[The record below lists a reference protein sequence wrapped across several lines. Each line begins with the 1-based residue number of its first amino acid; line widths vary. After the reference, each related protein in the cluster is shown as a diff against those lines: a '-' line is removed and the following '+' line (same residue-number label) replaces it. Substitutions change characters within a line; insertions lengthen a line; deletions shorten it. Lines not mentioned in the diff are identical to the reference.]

1 MDTNNRL
8 SRCECWYRM
17 LDAFMQE
24 SAPAIDEVIAK
35 ICQKIKQFIP
45 VRFAAIF
52 YYDPWKNGYSLK
64 TDDSEL
70 EKLTVGTL
78 PDSIASKDD
87 SVEAGDEVFVC
98 PSSLQSLLLPLRDEE
113 KKLGFLF
120 IATDVITDWCRKECR
135 TIAEEISGQLRII
148 SNYIHTAKNNYNHR
162 ILYRVTSS
170 FHASIHTKDVLE
182 EIISTLQ
189 NVYPG
194 FDYYLYLSQEFPG
207 ADDLPTK
214 ELIYNDNVT
223 NRFSVHAFLTGE
235 VQYEQIKETC
245 ESNLYIPLKGK
256 QGVYGVLQIYASTVT
271 AFPAEEVDFITLLAN
286 EAGNA
291 MENARLYQ
299 QSKQLIEDLQLINET
314 SHTLNSNLRLIETT
328 TFVNRQIKDKFGAE
342 EIGFILFKEDS
353 EEEYEVLDGS
363 TDYFLSSKAKQ
374 FLGNTLELLKKQH
387 DAVFI
392 GDFSIKYPDIFLP
405 YHSVMAIPMIQSKQ
419 IKGAI
424 FVLHSDAYYFSFE
437 AFKLIQ
443 SLVHHS
449 TLAFVNSMLR
459 EQLEHLVI
467 TDYLTSLYSRK
478 YLDERLQEHLAE
490 DEQGAFLLIDI
501 DDFKKFNDT
510 YGHELGDELI
520 IQVASIIKG
529 HLGTDDFAARWGGEE
544 LAVYLPNA
552 SIDDGMDTAH
562 QLVQQVEAFTEPTVT
577 ISVGVSYWN
586 KGQDQR
592 SGNVFDRADEALYQA
607 KELGKNCVV
616 KAKCIGE
623 LK

>member
-1 MDTNNRL
+1 MDINNRL
-8 SRCECWYRM
+8 SRCESWYRM
-17 LDAFMQE
+17 LDTFMQE
-24 SAPAIDEVIAK
+24 NTPSIDEVMTK
-35 ICQKIKQFIP
+35 ICEKIKQFIP
-45 VRFAAIF
+45 VQYVGIY
-52 YYDPWKNGYSLK
+52 YYDAWKNGYSLK
-64 TDDSEL
+64 TDDPVVG
-70 EKLTVGTL
+70 KMTVEIL
-78 PDSIASKDD
+78 PASIVAKDNPR
-87 SVEAGDEVFVC
+87 EAGKELFVS
-98 PSSLQSLLLPLRDEE
+98 PSSLQTMLIPLRDKE
-113 KKLGFLF
+113 KKVGFLF
-120 IATDVITDWCRKECR
+120 TAADFFSEWCRQECN
-135 TIAEEISGQLRII
+135 TIAEEISGQLRVL
-148 SNYIHTAKNNYNHR
+148 SNYIHTAKTNYNHQ
-162 ILYRVTSS
+162 ILYQVTSS
-170 FHASIHTKDVLE
+170 FHASINTKEVLE
-182 EIISTLQ
+182 EVITTLKD
-189 NVYPG
+189 VYPG

-223 NRFSVHAFLTGE
+223 NRVSVHAFLTGD
-235 VQYEQIKETC
+235 VQYEQLADNC
-245 ESNLYIPLKGK
+245 ESNLYIPLRGK
-256 QGVYGVLQIYASTVT
+256 QGVYGVLQICASTVT
-271 AFPAEEVDFITLLAN
+271 TFPAEDVEFISLLAN

-328 TFVNRQIKDKFGAE
+328 TFMNRQIKDKFGAE

-353 EEEYEVLDGS
+353 QEEYEVLDGS
-363 TDYFLSSKAKQ
+363 TDYFLSRKAKP
-374 FLGNTLELLKKQH
+374 FLTNTLELLKKQH

-392 GDFSIKYPDIFLP
+392 GDFSIKYPEIRLP
-405 YHSVMAIPMIQSKQ
+405 YHSVMAIPMVQSKQ

-424 FVLHSDAYYFSFE
+424 FVLHPDAYYFSFE

-478 YLDERLQEHLAE
+478 YLDERLQEHLSE

-520 IQVASIIKG
+520 IQVATIIKG
-529 HLGTDDFAARWGGEE
+529 HIGAEDFAARWGGEE

-552 SIDDGMDTAH
+552 SIEDGMETAH
-562 QLVQQVEAFTEPTVT
+562 QLVKQVEAFTEPTVT

-586 KGQDQR
+586 KGQDQH

-623 LK
+623 PK